1 MLLLFSELDA
11 YMQGQFDDKI
21 CTQHPSYVEVTYKT
35 VNIFLYY
42 FSYCKSWKGVYMAAT
57 TVDLGRVIGPQGP
70 QGPQGATGPQGPKGA
85 TGSQGPQGVKGATGP
100 QGPQGVQGVKS
111 ATGPQGPKGDTGPN
125 VIATASKIGS
135 VLCTSN
141 LASTGV
147 HCKSNGEVVPHGL
160 YSIEVNLQGKT
171 TNVDEVAKFE
181 KTISLSNT
189 QWNAIASKNL
199 YCIGM
204 QMSYLDNS
212 KYVCVSSGSMYGTTL
227 SASATLS
234 VGGSFSFYS
243 VASVKEY
250 FSTSIGSFTGE
261 KTVPV
266 DVYISNSKI
275 TVTYHCENIA
285 TRAGV
290 SFLQSGTNY
299 VKLKLIMYGCLYP
312 LA

>member
-1 MLLLFSELDA
+1 
-11 YMQGQFDDKI
+11 
-21 CTQHPSYVEVTYKT
+21 
-35 VNIFLYY
+35 
-42 FSYCKSWKGVYMAAT
+42 MAVT
-57 TVDLGRVIGPQGP
+57 TVDLGRVIGPQGQ

-85 TGSQGPQGVKGATGP
+85 TGSQGPQG
-100 QGPQGVQGVKS
+100 PQGVKG

-171 TNVDEVAKFE
+171 TNIDEIAKFE

-204 QMSYLDNS
+204 QMSYLNNS
-212 KYVCVSSGSMYGTTL
+212 KYSCVSSGSTYNN
-227 SASATLS
+227 TLS

-243 VASVKEY
+243 LASIKEY
-250 FSTSIGSFTGE
+250 FSTSISSFTGV

-266 DVYISNSKI
+266 DVYMADSKI

-285 TRAGV
+285 TRVGV

>member
-1 MLLLFSELDA
+1 
-11 YMQGQFDDKI
+11 
-21 CTQHPSYVEVTYKT
+21 
-35 VNIFLYY
+35 
-42 FSYCKSWKGVYMAAT
+42 MAAT
-57 TVDLGRVIGPQGP
+57 TVDLGRVIGPTGPQGP
-70 QGPQGATGPQGPKGA
+70 KGPQGATGPQGPKGN
-85 TGSQGPQGVKGATGP
+85 TGP
-100 QGPQGVQGVKS
+100 QGPQGIQGVKGS
-111 ATGPQGPKGDTGPN
+111 IGPQGPKGDIGPN

-135 VLCTSN
+135 VLCTQSYSN
-141 LASTGV
+141 TGI

-171 TNVDEVAKFE
+171 TNVDEIAKFE
-181 KTISLSNT
+181 QTTALSNT

-212 KYVCVSSGSMYGTTL
+212 KYSCVSSGSMYGNTL
-227 SASATLS
+227 SA
-234 VGGSFSFYS
+234 GGLFSFYS
-243 VASVKEY
+243 LASVKEY
-250 FSTSIGSFTGE
+250 FSTAIGSFNE
-261 KTVPV
+261 VKTVPV

-275 TVTYHCENIA
+275 TVTYHCEKIA

>member
-1 MLLLFSELDA
+1 
-11 YMQGQFDDKI
+11 
-21 CTQHPSYVEVTYKT
+21 
-35 VNIFLYY
+35 
-42 FSYCKSWKGVYMAAT
+42 MAAT

-70 QGPQGATGPQGPKGA
+70 QGQQGPQGATGPQGPKGA
-85 TGSQGPQGVKGATGP
+85 TGSQGPKGDTGPKGATGP
-100 QGPQGVQGVKS
+100 QGPQGVQGVKG

-135 VLCTSN
+135 VLCTQSYSN
-141 LASTGV
+141 TGI
-147 HCKSNGEVVPHGL
+147 HCKSNGEVIPHGL

-204 QMSYLDNS
+204 QMSYLNNS
-212 KYVCVSSGSMYGTTL
+212 KYSCVPSGSTYNN
-227 SASATLS
+227 TLS
-234 VGGSFSFYS
+234 VDGSFSFYS
-243 VASVKEY
+243 LASVKEY
-250 FSTSIGSFTGE
+250 FSTSISSFTGV

-266 DVYISNSKI
+266 DVYMADSKI

>member
-1 MLLLFSELDA
+1 
-11 YMQGQFDDKI
+11 
-21 CTQHPSYVEVTYKT
+21 
-35 VNIFLYY
+35 
-42 FSYCKSWKGVYMAAT
+42 MAVT
-57 TVDLGRVIGPQGP
+57 TVDLGRVIGPQGQ

-85 TGSQGPQGVKGATGP
+85 TGSQGPQGP
-100 QGPQGVQGVKS
+100 QGPQGVKG

-171 TNVDEVAKFE
+171 TNIDEIAKFE

-204 QMSYLDNS
+204 QMSYLNNS
-212 KYVCVSSGSMYGTTL
+212 KYSCVSSGSTYNN
-227 SASATLS
+227 TLS

-243 VASVKEY
+243 LASIKEY
-250 FSTSIGSFTGE
+250 FSTSISSFTGV

-266 DVYISNSKI
+266 DVYMADSKI

>member
-1 MLLLFSELDA
+1 M
-11 YMQGQFDDKI
+11 
-21 CTQHPSYVEVTYKT
+21 
-35 VNIFLYY
+35 
-42 FSYCKSWKGVYMAAT
+42 AT
-57 TVDLGRVIGPQGP
+57 TVDLGRV
-70 QGPQGATGPQGPKGA
+70 
-85 TGSQGPQGVKGATGP
+85 VGATGP
-100 QGPQGVQGVKS
+100 QGPQGVQGVKG

-141 LASTGV
+141 LASTGI

-160 YSIEVNLQGKT
+160 YSLEVNLQGKT

-212 KYVCVSSGSMYGTTL
+212 KYSCVSSGGMYGTTL
-227 SASATLS
+227 ST
-234 VGGSFSFYS
+234 GCSFSFYS

-250 FSTSIGSFTGE
+250 FSTAIQSFSGV

-290 SFLQSGTNY
+290 SFLYSDTNY

>member
-1 MLLLFSELDA
+1 
-11 YMQGQFDDKI
+11 
-21 CTQHPSYVEVTYKT
+21 
-35 VNIFLYY
+35 
-42 FSYCKSWKGVYMAAT
+42 MAAT
-57 TVDLGRVIGPQGP
+57 TVDLGKVIGPQGP
-70 QGPQGATGPQGPKGA
+70 QGQQGPQGATGPQ
-85 TGSQGPQGVKGATGP
+85 
-100 QGPQGVQGVKS
+100 
-111 ATGPQGPKGDTGPN
+111 GPQGPKGDTGPN

-141 LASTGV
+141 LASTGI

-160 YSIEVNLQGKT
+160 YSLEVNLQGKT
-171 TNVDEVAKFE
+171 TNVDEIAKFE

-234 VGGSFSFYS
+234 VGGSFSFYN
-243 VASVKEY
+243 VASVKQY
-250 FSTSIGSFTGE
+250 FSTSIGSFTE
-261 KTVPV
+261 VKTVPV
-266 DVYISNSKI
+266 DVYISNSNI

>member
-1 MLLLFSELDA
+1 MFSELDA

-70 QGPQGATGPQGPKGA
+70 QGPQGATGPQGPKG
-85 TGSQGPQGVKGATGP
+85 
-100 QGPQGVQGVKS
+100 
-111 ATGPQGPKGDTGPN
+111 DTVPN

>member
-1 MLLLFSELDA
+1 
-11 YMQGQFDDKI
+11 
-21 CTQHPSYVEVTYKT
+21 
-35 VNIFLYY
+35 
-42 FSYCKSWKGVYMAAT
+42 MAAT
-57 TVDLGRVIGPQGP
+57 TVDLGRVIGPQGLQGQ

-85 TGSQGPQGVKGATGP
+85 TGPQ
-100 QGPQGVQGVKS
+100 
-111 ATGPQGPKGDTGPN
+111 GPQGPKGDTGPN

-147 HCKSNGEVVPHGL
+147 HCKSNGEVIPHGL

-189 QWNAIASKNL
+189 QWNAIVSKNL

-204 QMSYLDNS
+204 QMSYLNNS
-212 KYVCVSSGSMYGTTL
+212 KYSCVPSGSTYNN
-227 SASATLS
+227 TLS
-234 VGGSFSFYS
+234 VDGSFSFYS
-243 VASVKEY
+243 LASVKEY
-250 FSTSIGSFTGE
+250 FSTSISSFTGV

-266 DVYISNSKI
+266 DVYMTDSKI